1 MEAFFLTCVVVAFF
15 VTKGRTDTAAYN
27 SGKEP
32 PGLVRARMRYAAGG
46 GARTGSG
53 RPVGRGAFGLL
64 VASRWAEACRAAQHR
79 GEHRAARRRAWFD
92 ETAPQRDARWR
103 ETQRRRLDRADRAR
117 ARWAAARGL
126 TTSTDD
132 PGSTDSEPGSTGS
145 TGSTGVPWRGRG
157 ARRNPDHPALDTT
170 TGPGPG
176 GPAPGTGQG
185 PAQGPA
191 QGPVQGRAQ
200 GRDQGE
206 RPSGPDGAGV
216 FDVVGDTGDTGDT
229 PVTTD
234 DDSTAGGGP
243 EAGAPPDSAAP
254 GPAGVPVRPVSSTS
268 GGNDMYEQAVTRLI
282 AAADE
287 VAAFAVNLAGFVDRL
302 TGDGWGVEV
311 TGPLA
316 DCGPALAAWEAS
328 YRAAAEQMTAQGD
341 AGRAAYDQAPFVPG
355 PHAVLT

>member
-1 MEAFFLTCVVVAFF
+1 MGVEAFFLTCVVVAFF

-32 PGLVRARMRYAAGG
+32 PGLVRARMRHAAG
-46 GARTGSG
+46 GARTATG

-92 ETAPQRDARWR
+92 ETAPQRDQRWR
-103 ETQRRRLDRADRAR
+103 DTQRRRLDRADRAR

-126 TTSTDD
+126 PTSTSTDD
-132 PGSTDSEPGSTGS
+132 PGHPDGNADDSGTGA
-145 TGSTGVPWRGRG
+145 GGVRPWAGRG

-185 PAQGPA
+185 PG
-191 QGPVQGRAQ
+191 QGRAQ

-216 FDVVGDTGDTGDT
+216 FDVVGDTTDTATGN
-229 PVTTD
+229 
-234 DDSTAGGGP
+234 DSTAGGGP

-287 VAAFAVNLAGFVDRL
+287 VAAFAVNLAGFTDRL
-302 TGDGWGVEV
+302 AGDGWGVEV